1 MVLFFKINQKTNIS
15 AQIMKKIYIT
25 LCLMLASYAQAQVG
39 FGTPTPDLSAEVEI
53 QATDKGVLIPRI
65 ALTSTTHKLQAN
77 TNNANSLLIYNNG
90 AALPTGFYY
99 WKANFDVNNEN
110 DGTGTWIAVGSEVSS
125 MPKFFYM
132 PSVVLPTTEDQ
143 VTSLNIIYEPPVTNP
158 VTPDYFTFTPPVVTT
173 DTSVNPPIVTI
184 DTPAKCTVNLYNV
197 FKHQF
202 VTPKVQSSQATGL
215 TDFVLDATKYEYYV
229 TFLDEN
235 VFTFVSLSNEGILEY
250 EIKSDAII
258 RNGSFM
264 NIVLKVK
271 N

>member
-1 MVLFFKINQKTNIS
+1 
-15 AQIMKKIYIT
+15 MKKIYIGLFILT
-25 LCLMLASYAQAQVG
+25 TTITQAQVG
-39 FGTPTPDLSAEVEI
+39 FGTATPDQSAEVEI
-53 QATDKGVLIPRI
+53 QATDKGMLVPRI
-65 ALTSTTHKLQAN
+65 ALTTSTQKLQTAV
-77 TNNANSLLIYNNG
+77 NNADALLVFNNG
-90 AALPTGFYY
+90 TALPQGFYY
-99 WKANFDVNNEN
+99 WKANVVS
-110 DGTGTWIAVGSEVSS
+110 GTDNGTWVAVGSDVSS

-132 PSVVLPTTEDQ
+132 PSVILPTTQEQ
-143 VTSLNIIYEPPVTNP
+143 VDELNSIYVPPSTNP
-158 VTPDYFTFTPPVVTT
+158 VTPNYFTFTPPVVNT

-202 VTPKVQSSQATGL
+202 VTPKGQSSGATGL

-250 EIKSDAII
+250 QIKSDAII

>member
-1 MVLFFKINQKTNIS
+1 
-15 AQIMKKIYIT
+15 MKKIYIGLFILT
-25 LCLMLASYAQAQVG
+25 TTITQAQVG
-39 FGTPTPDLSAEVEI
+39 FGTATPDQSAEVEI
-53 QATDKGVLIPRI
+53 QATDKGMLVPRI
-65 ALTSTTHKLQAN
+65 ALTTSTQKLQTAV
-77 TNNANSLLIYNNG
+77 NNADALLVFNNG
-90 AALPTGFYY
+90 TALPQGFYY
-99 WKANFDVNNEN
+99 WKANVVS
-110 DGTGTWIAVGSEVSS
+110 GTDNGTWVAVGSDVSS

-132 PSVVLPTTEDQ
+132 PSVILPTTQEQ
-143 VTSLNIIYEPPVTNP
+143 VDELNSIYVPPSTNP
-158 VTPDYFTFTPPVVTT
+158 VTPNYFTFTPPVVNT

-184 DTPAKCTVNLYNV
+184 TTPAKCTVNLYNV

-202 VTPKVQSSQATGL
+202 VTPKGQSSGATGL

-250 EIKSDAII
+250 QIKSDAII